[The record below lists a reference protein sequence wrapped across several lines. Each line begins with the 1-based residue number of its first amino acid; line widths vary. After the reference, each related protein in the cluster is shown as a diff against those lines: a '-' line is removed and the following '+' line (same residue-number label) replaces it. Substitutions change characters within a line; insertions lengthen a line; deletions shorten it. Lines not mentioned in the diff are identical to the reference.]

1 MTSNVSMPPS
11 QPLLRSGENAHIYDY
26 LSVILRRRKLFA
38 LAFCVV
44 FFSVVLYTYFMK
56 PIYEASSTLHIKK
69 EKGPGVLVD
78 MNFDSSNSIDAELEI
93 IKSRTNLE
101 NVAKRLHLDWQVTKK
116 SKGMEFK
123 LLDFS
128 SAAQNPSYKI
138 EMTGADTFAVKN
150 EDGKLIGEGISGR
163 LLQVN
168 GFSLLLNELKGDKGD
183 SFRLKLLPAENIAM
197 GLKSKF
203 KATEVGNRTNIVR
216 ISYSSTDPVQARD
229 LVNAL
234 VRVYLEQN
242 IELKTEEASRTV
254 SFIENQLKNLR
265 GELEG
270 AEQNLETYK
279 SSSRLFKLDS
289 EGEELVKNLSET
301 EKSRAE
307 VIFQKKQ
314 VEFAIDALNSAMR
327 KGNIY
332 SPAIMRDDPL
342 VAGLAAKL
350 SELEMQKRVLLT
362 DYTENHPSVR
372 TLQGQIDEVQK
383 KIRSTY
389 ETNLVNLNKQQ
400 SSITHQMGVYENK
413 LRKLPKAERDLARL
427 TRVSNVNAGIYT
439 FLLQKHE
446 EARIA
451 KATTVSNINIV
462 DPAITPVSP
471 IKPDKPKN
479 LILGFLIA
487 CIIGIGLAFFQEY
500 LDDTIKDAE
509 EAKRAINLPLLAVI
523 PFIPSRAENGEAKK
537 RLPLITRLEPKSQ
550 VAEAFRSLR
559 TSLHF
564 SAINRDKKIILI
576 TSTFPGEGKSLITAN
591 LSNTMALTGVKV
603 LVVDC
608 DLRRSSLHDKF
619 GVNKVPGLAEVLT
632 GDNTF
637 QAVLHNNV
645 IPGIDLI
652 SAGTTPPN
660 PAELLGSEAMRQ
672 FLIAHRDEYDH
683 IFIDAPPV
691 LAVTDAPV
699 LTTMS
704 DIVLLIMEAGRVPI
718 KAALHMR
725 EMLSNVQ
732 APVAGFVL
740 NDKTGSGE
748 TYGYYGSR
756 YYRYGRYGKGQGY
769 GYGYGY
775 GYYSDDEPN
784 RRKTPQLWE
793 KILNFVPEKLQSK
806 LKKILKG

>member
-1 MTSNVSMPPS
+1 MTPNVSIPPS

-26 LSVILRRRKLFA
+26 LSVILRRRKLFT

-44 FFSVVLYTYFMK
+44 FFSVVLYTYLMK

-69 EKGPGVLVD
+69 ERGQGVLVD
-78 MNFDSSNSIDAELEI
+78 MTFDQSNSIDAELEI
-93 IKSRTNLE
+93 IKSRTNIE

-116 SKGMEFK
+116 SKGMDFK

-128 SAAQNPSYKI
+128 STAKDPSYKI
-138 EMTGADTFAVKN
+138 EMTGAGTFTVK
-150 EDGKLIGEGISGR
+150 DDDDKLVGEGITGH
-163 LLQVN
+163 LMQAK
-168 GFSLLLNELKGDKGD
+168 GFSLLLNDLKGEKGD
-183 SFRLKLLPAENIAM
+183 SFRLKLLPLQNIAVS
-197 GLKSKF
+197 LKGGF

-216 ISYSSTDPVQARD
+216 ISYSSPDPVLARD
-229 LVNAL
+229 LVNTL
-234 VRVYLEQN
+234 VQAYLGQN

-254 SFIENQLKNLR
+254 SFIENQLKGLR
-265 GELEG
+265 EELEG
-270 AEQNLETYK
+270 AEQDLETYK
-279 SSSRLFKLDS
+279 SSSGMFKLDS
-289 EGEELVKNLSET
+289 EAQELVRNLSET
-301 EKSRAE
+301 EKLRAE

-314 VEFAIDALNSAMR
+314 VEFALDALNSAMR
-327 KGNIY
+327 KGKIY
-332 SPAIMRDDPL
+332 SPAIMREDPL

-350 SELEMQKRVLLT
+350 SELEIQKRTLLT
-362 DYTENHPSVR
+362 DYTENHPAVR
-372 TLQGQIDEVQK
+372 TIQGQIDEIQK

-389 ETNLVNLNKQQ
+389 ETNLVNLTKQQ
-400 SSITHQMGVYENK
+400 GSVTHQLDIYESK

-462 DPAITPVSP
+462 DSAITPVLP

-479 LILGFLIA
+479 LLLGFLVA

-500 LDDTIKDAE
+500 LDDTIKDVE

-550 VAEAFRSLR
+550 VSEAFRSLR

-576 TSTFPGEGKSLITAN
+576 TSTFPGEGKSIITAN
-591 LSNTMALTGVKV
+591 LSNTIAQTGVRV

-619 GVNKVPGLAEVLT
+619 GVNKVPGLSEVLT
-632 GDNTF
+632 GDTTF
-637 QAVLHNNV
+637 REVLHDTG
-645 IPGIDLI
+645 IPGIDVI
-652 SAGTTPPN
+652 TAGTTPPN

-672 FLIAHRDEYDH
+672 FLITHREEYDH

-704 DIVLLIMEAGRVPI
+704 DIVLLVMEAGRVPV
-718 KAALHMR
+718 KAAQHMR
-725 EMLSNVQ
+725 EMLANVQ
-732 APVAGFVL
+732 APIAGFVM
-740 NDKTGSGE
+740 NDKTGRGE

-756 YYRYGRYGKGQGY
+756 YYRYGGYGRKYGH

-775 GYYSDDEPN
+775 GYYSDDESN
-784 RRKTPQLWE
+784 HRKTPQFWE
-793 KILNFVPEKLQSK
+793 KYLKFIPEKLRK
-806 LKKILKG
+806 EIKKRFK